1 MSDDINTTP
10 MTIEQ
15 MAAAAGSSIEAVE
28 RYLEE
33 ACGGYDRYVEICKDP
48 KGLELLL
55 KRLVEENGECSR

>member
-10 MTIEQ
+10 MTREQ
-15 MAAAAGSSIEAVE
+15 MAAVTGSSIEEVE

-33 ACGGYDRYVEICKDP
+33 ACGGYGCYVEMCKDP

-55 KRLVEENGECSR
+55 KRLVEENGEHLQ